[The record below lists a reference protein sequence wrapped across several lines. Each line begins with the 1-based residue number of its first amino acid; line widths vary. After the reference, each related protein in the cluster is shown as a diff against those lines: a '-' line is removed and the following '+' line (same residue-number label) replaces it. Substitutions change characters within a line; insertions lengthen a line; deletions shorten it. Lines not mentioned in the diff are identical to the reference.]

1 MHLMHT
7 NARDLLAERYALEGE
22 DAFAHAVIDGLSR
35 AQKTL
40 PCRYFYDARG
50 SELFE
55 DITRLPE
62 YYPTRT
68 EAAILEA
75 HVAEMATAVP
85 RGGALVEFGSG
96 SSLKTEILLRQ
107 LPHLGCYVMID
118 VSESA
123 LEDATRRLAS
133 RFPTLD
139 VRPIVGDFSHPL
151 ALPADVAA
159 RPKTGFFPGST
170 IGNFTPA
177 EAQGLLRAFRAM
189 LSPGGRLLIGAD
201 LKKDART
208 LVLAYNDAAGVTAAF
223 NVNLLARINREL
235 GGSFDLA
242 AFRHEAIYDPREGR
256 IEMHLVS
263 TRAQEVAVRGR
274 RFRFRAG
281 ETIHTE
287 NSYKYSI
294 DQFQDLA
301 RSTDWEP
308 RRVWTDPA
316 SLFSVHELASA

>member
-1 MHLMHT
+1 MWKL
-7 NARDLLAERYALEGE
+7 NARDLLSERYALEGDE
-22 DAFAHAVIDGLSR
+22 EFARDVIAGLSR
-35 AQKTL
+35 PQKTL

-55 DITRLPE
+55 EITRLPE

-75 HVAEMATAVP
+75 HAGEMVDAIP

-96 SSLKTEILLRQ
+96 SSRKTEILLER
-107 LPHLGCYVMID
+107 LPRLGCYVMSD
-118 VSESA
+118 VSASA
-123 LEDATRRLAS
+123 LDDAARRLFR

-139 VRPIVGDFSHPL
+139 VRAIVGDFSFPV
-151 ALPADVAA
+151 ALPGDIAA

-170 IGNFTPA
+170 VGNFTPA
-177 EAQGLLRAFRAM
+177 EAQRLLRVLRAV
-189 LSPGGRLLIGAD
+189 LSPGGRLIVGAD
-201 LKKDART
+201 LKKDAKT
-208 LVLAYNDAAGVTAAF
+208 LVAAYNDAAGVTAAF
-223 NVNLLARINREL
+223 NLNLLARINREL
-235 GGSFDLA
+235 GTAFDLA
-242 AFRHEAIYDPREGR
+242 AFRHEAIYNPRAGR

-263 TRAQEVAVRGR
+263 LRAQEVAVRGR

-301 RSTDWEP
+301 RSAGWQP
-308 RRVWTDPA
+308 QRVWTDAA
-316 SLFSVHELASA
+316 SLFSVHELVSA